1 MLLSDSTVCL
11 FLRIMNRV
19 LIAKVCM
26 SLWWEDSLKSPNN
39 LNKYVS
45 FVIMCPSMGIF
56 LNMFTFLLYL
66 LIYFWVTLHS
76 MYDLTCSPCS
86 GSMESY
92 PLDCQETV
100 SASLKSGHI
109 KCWWENK
116 AAGML
121 IHCLWECKD
130 TITLKQLTGFL
141 YSSTYSTYRMTI
153 PLLGIYLRK
162 MKADA

>member
-56 LNMFTFLLYL
+56 LNMFTLIFLSYVSSFPQISVDPSYL
-66 LIYFWVTLHS
+66 FTFRN
-76 MYDLTCSPCS
+76 
-86 GSMESY
+86 E
-92 PLDCQETV
+92 
-100 SASLKSGHI
+100 AI
-109 KCWWENK
+109 K
-116 AAGML
+116 
-121 IHCLWECKD
+121 
-130 TITLKQLTGFL
+130 T
-141 YSSTYSTYRMTI
+141 
-153 PLLGIYLRK
+153 
-162 MKADA
+162 